1 MNNKIKEHLY
11 ELIDMCIR
19 AIKFHSED
27 DEHYETLLSLI
38 SYRCRDYRNDYDSYV
53 SDTGEEE

>member
-1 MNNKIKEHLY
+1 MNSEIKGHLY

-19 AIKFHSED
+19 AIKFYNED

-38 SYRCRDYRNDYDSYV
+38 SYRCKDYRNDYASYL
-53 SDTGEEE
+53 TEEEE

>member
-11 ELIDMCIR
+11 ELLDMCIR
-19 AIKFHSED
+19 AIRNYDMED

-38 SYRCRDYRNDYDSYV
+38 RYKCMDYVKEFNSTV
-53 SDTGEEE
+53 SGEEE